1 MNVFFDAQQAT
12 LWVTGRVDAS
22 NASELDQA
30 LRALEA
36 QVDGPIT
43 VDLSEATYIS
53 SSGLR
58 YLLLS
63 HRRQSSKQGMG
74 EGPVLHLRHVPPR
87 ILRVLQIAGLD
98 HILSV
103 IPAACEE

>member
-63 HRRQSSKQGMG
+63 HRRQSSKQGMS